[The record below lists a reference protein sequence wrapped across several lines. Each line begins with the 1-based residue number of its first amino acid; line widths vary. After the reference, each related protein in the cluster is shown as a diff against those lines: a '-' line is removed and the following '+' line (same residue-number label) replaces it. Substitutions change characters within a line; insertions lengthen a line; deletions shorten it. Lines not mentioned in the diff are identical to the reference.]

1 MNPHDPETEI
11 SLIATVSDHLAV
23 RPRSTEAGWNC
34 GDQWPTRALKPDD
47 LPIDGTHGRNNNDT
61 VTCEEVFSPN
71 ISVLTYVEEVDVLTK
86 AKDTDFGTATGVGT
100 ENLGRANLLLAGWRR
115 ALFVSIHTFSFL
127 LHLHSAATS

>member
-1 MNPHDPETEI
+1 
-11 SLIATVSDHLAV
+11 
-23 RPRSTEAGWNC
+23 
-34 GDQWPTRALKPDD
+34 
-47 LPIDGTHGRNNNDT
+47 

-115 ALFVSIHTFSFL
+115 AFFVSIHTFSFL